1 MPFTVIIE
9 PSAVKDL
16 KEIRVFDR
24 RRIVQA
30 IDEQLIHQPNVRT
43 RNRKMLEGVPAS
55 FSDELLL
62 WEMRVG
68 DFRVLYV
75 VEEEIVSVRRI
86 LTKPPHHTT
95 DQIR

>member
-1 MPFTVIIE
+1 MPFTVKIE
-9 PSAVKDL
+9 LSAVEDL
-16 KEIRVFDR
+16 ERIRVFDR

-30 IDEQLIHQPNVRT
+30 IDDQLIHQPNART

-62 WEMRVG
+62 WELRVG
-68 DFRVLYV
+68 EFRVLYV
-75 VEEEIVSVRRI
+75 VGEEIVSVRRI

-95 DQIR
+95 DQIL